1 MAKKKVKRRKL
12 TTKQT
17 SYLAPERL
25 YTRDGFMRA
34 AGISL
39 SRLSDA
45 RHDHGLVPKWMTVGI
60 KQFIHGKDAIEFICA
75 LSDRLA
81 EEKAKGVDNG

>member
-1 MAKKKVKRRKL
+1 MAKKAKARKL

-34 AGISL
+34 AGLSM

-45 RHDHGLVPKWMTVGI
+45 RHDHGLVPKWLTVGA
-60 KQFIHGKDAIEFICA
+60 KQFIDGTDAIAFIKQ
-75 LSDRLA
+75 LA
-81 EEKAKGVDNG
+81 AAEAAEKERRNRTE